1 MLDILVSDTEE
12 CVYTDVEPN
21 MNVSETLYLVLGKKF
36 STLYFSNL
44 FITWETLW
52 KVQTKLKYNDT
63 TEE

>member
-12 CVYTDVEPN
+12 FVYTDVEPN

-36 STLYFSNL
+36 SSLYFSNL

-52 KVQTKLKYNDT
+52 KVQTKLKYNDA